1 LERFGLGQLVVNRP
15 VVHQFLEP
23 GFGGKAEPDGMI
35 GVEFLRRFKVFFD
48 YGRSRM
54 ILEPNSRYVEPS
66 RFDASGLRVHRVPN
80 IADAVRIYQVLPDT
94 PGAEAGLQETDLI
107 VAVDDT
113 PVQRMSPGLVQ
124 EALARD
130 GRECRLLVQRGYE
143 VFGVELKL
151 RKLL

>member
-1 LERFGLGQLVVNRP
+1 
-15 VVHQFLEP
+15 VVHEFLEP
-23 GFGGKAEPDGMI
+23 GFGGKTEPDGMI

-48 YGRSRM
+48 YTRGRM
-54 ILEPNSRYVEPS
+54 ILEPNSCYTEPS
-66 RFDASGLRVHRVPN
+66 RFDASGLRVHRVANLP
-80 IADAVRIYQVLPDT
+80 DAVRVYQVLPQT
-94 PGAEAGLQETDLI
+94 PAADAGLRETDLI

-130 GRECRLLVQRGYE
+130 GRECRLLIQRGYE
-143 VFGVELKL
+143 VFGVDLKL